1 MMQVVSEDGMV
12 MVEWVDLGE
21 GWCGDY
27 NPDDPDDDALLRF
40 DSFVKDGLSWE
51 PLDDGSY
58 CTQVP
63 VETDDETLR
72 KLARIVVEELADS
85 YSACGGVK
93 KAGERMSWISPRW
106 LDKSASPAL

>member
-1 MMQVVSEDGMV
+1 MQVISEDGMV

-27 NPDDPDDDALLRF
+27 NPDDPEDDSLLRF
-40 DSFVKDGLSWE
+40 DSYVKDELSEWE

-63 VETDDETLR
+63 VDTDDATLEQ
-72 KLARIVVEELADS
+72 LARIVVEELADS
-85 YSACGGVK
+85 YRACGRVK
-93 KAGERMSWISPRW
+93 KAGERMSWISPTW
-106 LDKSASPAL
+106 LDKTPTPAL